1 MTSPLGQR
9 SALRTVRAVVSNPW
23 FKATAALAVL
33 GLLVFWGRDQMPF
46 LADGFHAVGRL
57 HWGWLAVALLFSY
70 LSMSSFGSVQKT
82 LLGSAGV
89 KVSYL
94 DSVGLIFAANAIAT
108 SIPGGQVFSATL
120 TYRKTRQW
128 GATRVIASWQL
139 IISGVLSTIGIVLL
153 ALLGFFLVGAVSNP
167 IVLALSGLGLFAVIF
182 VIQWAARHPDRIEGA
197 LLGLLRRVNRW
208 RRKPAHTGAGGVRA
222 LVEQAEAVELSRS
235 HMTSAFAWSLL
246 NWVADLACLW
256 AAAIAVGAEHSIGG
270 LAIAYVT
277 GKVVATV
284 PVTPGGLGT
293 VELTLIGTLTA
304 GGMGADLALAT
315 VFVYRVVSYFLVA
328 AVGWVVFALF
338 YRDATE
344 IDPDADKPGAE
355 SAARGGNGD
364 TGSDCAGGGEAA
376 APGPRGT
383 PRFRGSPYSLTQT
396 GRRGREDAAL
406 LSQIE
411 KPVHPTDI
419 ED

>member
-1 MTSPLGQR
+1 MTTTADRR
-9 SALRTVRAVVSNPW
+9 SGMRTVRAVLSNPW
-23 FKATAALAVL
+23 FKAVAALAVI

-46 LADGFHAVGRL
+46 LADGFHAVGKL
-57 HWGWLAVALLFSY
+57 HWGWLLVALAFSY

-139 IISGVLSTIGIVLL
+139 IISGVLATIGIVLL

-167 IVLALSGLGLFAVIF
+167 IVLTLSGLGLFAVIF

-208 RRKPAHTGAGGVRA
+208 RRKPADTGAAHVHSV
-222 LVEQAEAVELSRS
+222 VEQAEAVELSRR
-235 HMTSAFAWSLL
+235 HMASAFAWSLL

-315 VFVYRVVSYFLVA
+315 VFVYRVVSYFVVA
-328 AVGWVVFALF
+328 AVGWVVFLLF

-344 IDPDADKPGAE
+344 IDPDADKPEEELAALQGVAGTGVGSAPAG
-355 SAARGGNGD
+355 SAAV
-364 TGSDCAGGGEAA
+364 
-376 APGPRGT
+376 PGT
-383 PRFRGSPYSLTQT
+383 PRAARFRGATYSLTQT
-396 GRRGREDAAL
+396 GRRRDEPAD
-406 LSQIE
+406 
-411 KPVHPTDI
+411 PTRPA
-419 ED
+419 EAEE